1 MCADEA
7 KSIRF
12 QAPRGTNDVLPEDE
26 PYWSFLREVGE
37 RVCHR
42 AGYRRIETPFFEDA
56 RLFLKGTGE
65 STDIARKEMYVFEDR
80 GGERLALRPEG
91 TPNACRAYLEHG
103 MQAWPQPVRLFYVSP
118 VFRYDRPQAGRYRQ
132 HTQLGVEAI
141 GDGSAL
147 VDAEVIDLLAS
158 FYDAVGLSGLTLQ
171 LNTIGDDQCRPA
183 YISQLRNHYIGKLD
197 AVCADC
203 RARYE
208 TNPLRLLDCKEARCQ
223 PIIASAPTM
232 AGHLCDPCAQHFAE
246 LRSYLDA
253 LEIGY
258 ELNDRLVRG
267 LDYYTRSVFEFQPK
281 DERGQS
287 TVGAGGRYDGLVELL
302 GGKPTAG
309 VGFGTGFERII
320 INLQRE
326 NIAVTQI
333 EPPRVYIAHTSEP
346 ARAAALRLSRRLHD
360 RDISAVTGGAGRSLK
375 AQLRHADGLGARYAA
390 ILGDQEL
397 ARGEV
402 TLKDL
407 RTGDQRSVAG
417 DEVAAA
423 VAG

>member
-1 MCADEA
+1 M
-7 KSIRF
+7 RF
-12 QAPRGTNDVLPEDE
+12 QAPRGTGDVLPEDA
-26 PYWSFLREVGE
+26 PYWRLLREVGE

-65 STDIARKEMYVFEDR
+65 STDIGRKEMYVFEDR

-91 TPNACRAYLEHG
+91 TPNVCRAYLEHG
-103 MQAWPQPVRLFYVSP
+103 MQAWPQPVRLFYISP

-132 HTQLGVEAI
+132 HTQLGAEAI

-158 FYDAVGLSGLTLQ
+158 FYDALGLSGLTLQ
-171 LNTIGDDQCRPA
+171 LNTIGDEQCRPA
-183 YISQLRNHYIGKLD
+183 YIRELRAHYEAQLGV
-197 AVCADC
+197 VCADC
-203 RARYE
+203 LVRYD
-208 TNPLRLLDCKEARCQ
+208 TNPLRLLDCKEERCQ
-223 PIIASAPTM
+223 PIIANAPTM
-232 AGHLCDPCAQHFAE
+232 AGLLCDDCAVHFAE

-302 GGKPTAG
+302 GGKPTPG

-320 INLQRE
+320 INLKRE
-326 NIAVTQI
+326 NIAAPRI
-333 EPPRVYIAHTSEP
+333 EPPRVYIAHTSEA
-346 ARAAALRLSRRLHD
+346 ARAAALRLARRLHQ
-360 RDISAVTGGAGRSLK
+360 RDISAVLGGAGRSLK

-402 TLKDL
+402 TLKDMA
-407 RTGDQRSVAG
+407 GGEQRSVA
-417 DEVAAA
+417 DDDVAAA
-423 VAG
+423 VAD